1 LEKEVMRE
9 VQVDLSERSYP
20 IRIGK
25 GILEKLGEWCQE
37 VGLHGKCL
45 LVSDENVAPLYAERV
60 LKSLKVAGFTPTLKV
75 VPAGEPTKCRD
86 QLFGLYDALLENGMD
101 RKSFIVALGGGVIG
115 DLSGYAAAS
124 FLRGI
129 EFVQVPTSLLAMVDS
144 SVGGKTGINIPQGK
158 NLIGA
163 FHQPKLVCMDL
174 DTLKTLAVR
183 EYRAGMAEII
193 KYGPIWDTDFFEQL
207 EANAET
213 LADPEAALDA
223 DWFGGIVARSCE
235 IKAEVVH
242 EDEREGGLRAILNFG
257 HTVGHAI
264 EKCAG
269 YGEYVHGEAVAIG
282 MVYAAYASVALTG
295 LSEADAERIITLLKK
310 IGLPVSAN
318 QFDWPTLRAPL
329 AVDKK
334 TVSGMP
340 KFALVGPLG
349 TAQIGCEIPE
359 KMLADLWQKVTG

>member
-1 LEKEVMRE
+1 MRE
-9 VQVDLSERSYP
+9 VRVDLGDRSYP
-20 IRIGK
+20 IRIGQ
-25 GILEKLGEWCQE
+25 GILDSLGTWCSE
-37 VGLHGKCL
+37 VGLRGKCL
-45 LVSDENVAPLYAERV
+45 VISDENVAPLYAERAMGA
-60 LKSLKVAGFTPTLKV
+60 LEGAGFAPALEV
-75 VPAGEPTKCRD
+75 LPAGEQTKCRE
-86 QLFGLYDALLENGMD
+86 QLFSLYDKMLAHGMD
-101 RKSFIVALGGGVIG
+101 RKSFVVALGGGVVG

-129 EFVQVPTSLLAMVDS
+129 EFVQVPTTLLSMVDS

-174 DTLKTLAVR
+174 ETLKTLDVR
-183 EYRAGMAEII
+183 EYRAGMAEVI
-193 KYGPIWDTDFFEQL
+193 KYGPIWDADFFDRL
-207 EANAET
+207 EANADT
-213 LADPEAALDA
+213 LADVDAALAA
-223 DWFGGIVARSCE
+223 DWFAEIVARSCE

-282 MVYAAYASVALTG
+282 MVYAAYASVALKG
-295 LSEADAERIITLLKK
+295 LSETDAKRIIALVEK
-310 IGLPVSAN
+310 IGLPITAN

-334 TVSGMP
+334 TVGGMP
-340 KFALVGPLG
+340 KFVLVGPLG
-349 TAQIGCEIPE
+349 TAHIGCEIPE
-359 KMLADLWQKVTG
+359 DLLSDLWNKVTG

>member
-1 LEKEVMRE
+1 MQEVL
-9 VQVDLSERSYP
+9 VDLGERSYP

-25 GILEKLGEWCQE
+25 GVMTHLGDWCCE
-37 VGLHGKCL
+37 VGLCGKCL
-45 LVSDENVAPLYAERV
+45 VVSDENVAPLYAARAIQ
-60 LKSLKVAGFTPTLKV
+60 SLEDAGFTPMLEV
-75 VPAGEPTKCRD
+75 LPAGEPTKCSDR
-86 QLFGLYDALLENGMD
+86 LFGLYDQMLAHGMD
-101 RKSFIVALGGGVIG
+101 RHSFVVALGGGVVG

-129 EFVQVPTSLLAMVDS
+129 DFVQVPTSLLAMVDS
-144 SVGGKTGINIPQGK
+144 SVGGKTGINVPQGK
-158 NLIGA
+158 NLVGA

-174 DTLKTLAVR
+174 DTLKTLDVR
-183 EYRAGMAEII
+183 EYRAGMGEVI
-193 KYGPIWDTDFFEQL
+193 KYGPIWDSDFFAKLEQK
-207 EANAET
+207 ADA
-213 LADPEAALDA
+213 LADQDVALGA
-223 DWFGGIVARSCE
+223 DWFSEIVARSCE

-282 MVYAAYASVALTG
+282 MVYAAYASVAAGG
-295 LSEADAERIITLLKK
+295 LPLSDAERIISLIKK

-318 QFDWPTLRAPL
+318 QFDWTTLRAPL

-334 TVSGMP
+334 TVGGMP
-340 KFALVGPLG
+340 KFALIGPLG
-349 TAQIGCEIPE
+349 IAQIGCEIPE
-359 KMLADLWQKVTG
+359 VQLAELWNKVTG

>member
-1 LEKEVMRE
+1 MQEV
-9 VQVDLSERSYP
+9 VVNLGDRSYP
-20 IRIGK
+20 IRIGS
-25 GILEKLGEWCQE
+25 GILASVGEWCKE
-37 VGLHGKCL
+37 VGLRGKCL
-45 LVSDENVAPLYAERV
+45 IVSDVNVAPLYADRV
-60 LKSLKVAGFTPTLKV
+60 IQSLEAAGFSPLLHV
-75 VPAGEPTKCRD
+75 LPAGEPSKCQH
-86 QLFGLYDALLENGMD
+86 QLFGLYDQMLAHGMD
-101 RKSFIVALGGGVIG
+101 RKSFVVALGGGVVG

-129 EFVQVPTSLLAMVDS
+129 DFIQVPTSLLAMVDS

-183 EYRAGMAEII
+183 EYRAGLGEVI
-193 KYGPIWDTDFFEQL
+193 KYGPIWDANFFEQL
-207 EANAET
+207 EVHADI
-213 LADPEAALDA
+213 LADQDAALAA
-223 DWFGGIVARSCE
+223 DWFAGIVARSCE

-295 LSEADAERIITLLKK
+295 LPEADAARIIALLTK
-310 IGLPVSAN
+310 IGLPISAN
-318 QFDWPTLRAPL
+318 QFDWATLRAPL

-334 TVSGMP
+334 TVGGMP
-340 KFALVGPLG
+340 KFALVGSLG
-349 TAQIGCEIPE
+349 TAHIGCQIPE
-359 KMLADLWQKVTG
+359 ELLAQLWQKVTG